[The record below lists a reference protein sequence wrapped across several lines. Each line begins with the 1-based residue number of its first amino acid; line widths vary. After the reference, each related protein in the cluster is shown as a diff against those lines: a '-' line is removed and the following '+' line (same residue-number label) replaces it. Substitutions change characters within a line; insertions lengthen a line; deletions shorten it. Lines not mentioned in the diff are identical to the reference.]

1 MVAPSSGPFWECEKV
16 CERPT
21 WKAAQIEWIGLP
33 LLRLC
38 ATCLWMQCVS
48 KQCNEQPVFAI
59 KGPHKKRN
67 AGSHNDV
74 SFAAEKQE
82 LTIAIALFRVF
93 NCTFMK
99 HTSFDTFKS
108 ISYPLRFSSLDKAPY
123 PEKNIKRKQNNI
135 KRTQQQN
142 NRPSWIWVFV
152 FVQCTIAP
160 RPVTEEDCESNGG
173 WTRNEA
179 VCCTRCLSKTAAA
192 VSHQQ
197 YKQLILIVSVY
208 VSWLAV

>member
-1 MVAPSSGPFWECEKV
+1 MKGQLEK
-16 CERPT
+16 RHRSN
-21 WKAAQIEWIGLP
+21 GLDFH
-33 LLRLC
+33 C
-38 ATCLWMQCVS
+38 CVS
-48 KQCNEQPVFAI
+48 VRPVYGCNVLASNAMHSESLQSKARTRRGMLARTMMFRLPRKNRNGQSHLHCSGFLSAHLWNTQVLTPLKYFIPSYVF
-59 KGPHKKRN
+59 
-67 AGSHNDV
+67 
-74 SFAAEKQE
+74 F
-82 LTIAIALFRVF
+82 
-93 NCTFMK
+93 
-99 HTSFDTFKS
+99 
-108 ISYPLRFSSLDKAPY
+108 YDKAPY

-179 VCCTRCLSKTAAA
+179 VCCERCLSKTAAA

-197 YKQLILIVSVY
+197 YKQLILI
-208 VSWLAV
+208 LCQFMFHD

>member
-1 MVAPSSGPFWECEKV
+1 MVAPSSGLFWECEKV

-48 KQCNEQPVFAI
+48 KQCNAQRVFAI

-82 LTIAIALFRVF
+82 WTIALALFWVF
-93 NCTFMK
+93 NCTFV
-99 HTSFDTFKS
+99 KS
-108 ISYPLRFSSLDKAPY
+108 TQVLTPLKYFIPSYVFFYDKAPY
-123 PEKNIKRKQNNI
+123 PEKNI

-197 YKQLILIVSVY
+197 Y
-208 VSWLAV
+208 

>member
-1 MVAPSSGPFWECEKV
+1 MSWTPMVAPSSGPFWECEKV

-48 KQCNEQPVFAI
+48 KQCNVQPVFAI

-82 LTIAIALFRVF
+82 WTIALALFWVF
-93 NCTFMK
+93 NCTFVK
-99 HTSFDTFKS
+99 HTSFDTFKVFHTLLCFLLWQS
-108 ISYPLRFSSLDKAPY
+108 TIPRKKHKKKTKQHK
-123 PEKNIKRKQNNI
+123 KNTTTK
-135 KRTQQQN
+135 
-142 NRPSWIWVFV
+142 
-152 FVQCTIAP
+152 
-160 RPVTEEDCESNGG
+160 
-173 WTRNEA
+173 
-179 VCCTRCLSKTAAA
+179 
-192 VSHQQ
+192 
-197 YKQLILIVSVY
+197 
-208 VSWLAV
+208 